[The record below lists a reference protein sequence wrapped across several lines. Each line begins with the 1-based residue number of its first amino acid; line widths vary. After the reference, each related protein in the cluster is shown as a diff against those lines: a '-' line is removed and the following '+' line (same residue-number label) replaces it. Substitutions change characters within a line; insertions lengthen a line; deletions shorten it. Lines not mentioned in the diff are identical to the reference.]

1 MKCDTAQQNMILA
14 GYGELHD
21 EQLDGLEE
29 HLAQC
34 ESCRQEL
41 EALQAFE
48 ATLESHPMLEPSP
61 NLLAQAR
68 LKLDEELDQIP
79 PHGFL
84 TRIRGLFFGSL
95 AHMQSAPALT
105 TLLLGIGFLGGDFTY
120 RFQVAHAPR
129 SPRPVILMDPTNGV
143 IANVSGIVQTPN
155 SEIVQVKYNRVVP
168 ETIEGSL
175 DDPEIRKLLMM
186 GLTSGTTS
194 GVRENSVS
202 LLASECKAGHQ
213 CTAASGDE
221 KNDQGNSIRSALL
234 VSLRYDKSPA
244 VRLKALAGLEP
255 YVSQD
260 QHVRDAVLESLMNDS
275 SASVRSAA
283 IGMLQ
288 PVQSD
293 SSVRQVLRTV
303 STQDENPYIRTAS
316 YQALQGAGDIQ

>member
-21 EQLDGLEE
+21 EQMDGLEE
-29 HLAQC
+29 HLAHC
-34 ESCRQEL
+34 EDCRTEFA
-41 EALQAFE
+41 ALQEFE
-48 ATLESHPMLEPSP
+48 ATLAFHPMLEPSP

-68 LKLDEELDQIP
+68 LKLDEELDLIP

-84 TRIRGLFFGSL
+84 TRVRGLFFGAL

-105 TLLLGIGFLGGDFTY
+105 TLLLGVGFLGGNFTY
-120 RFQVAHAPR
+120 RFQVAHAAK
-129 SPRPVILMDPTNGV
+129 SPQPVILMDPTNGV
-143 IANVSGIVQTPN
+143 IANVSGIEKTPN

-168 ETIEGSL
+168 ETMEGSL
-175 DDPEIRKLLMM
+175 DDPQIRKLLMM
-186 GLTSGTTS
+186 GLTSGTTV

-202 LLASECKAGHQ
+202 LLASECKAGHR
-213 CTAASGDE
+213 CAEGADKTEDGD
-221 KNDQGNSIRSALL
+221 GIRGALL
-234 VSLRYDKSPA
+234 VSLRYDKSAA

-260 QHVRDAVLESLMNDS
+260 QHVRDAVLESLMTDA
-275 SASVRSAA
+275 SATVRGAA
-283 IGMLQ
+283 IGLLQ

>member
-21 EQLDGLEE
+21 EQIDGLEE
-29 HLAQC
+29 HLAHC
-34 ESCRQEL
+34 EDCRREL
-41 EALQAFE
+41 DAMKAFE
-48 ATLESHPMLEPSP
+48 ATLAFHPMLEPSP

-68 LKLDEELDQIP
+68 LKLDEELDLIP

-84 TRIRGLFFGSL
+84 TRVRGLFFGSL
-95 AHMQSAPALT
+95 AHVQSAPALT

-120 RFQVAHAPR
+120 RFEVAHAPK
-129 SPRPVILMDPTNGV
+129 SPQRVVLMDPTKGV
-143 IANVSGIVQTPN
+143 IANVSGIEKTPD

-168 ETIEGSL
+168 ETMEGSL

-186 GLTSGTTS
+186 GLTSGTTV

-202 LLASECKAGHQ
+202 LLASECKAGHR
-213 CTAASGDE
+213 CAGSTDKDDDGD
-221 KNDQGNSIRSALL
+221 GIRGALL

-260 QHVRDAVLESLMNDS
+260 QRVRDAVLESLMTDS
-275 SASVRSAA
+275 SANVRSAA
-283 IGMLQ
+283 IGLLQ

>member
-21 EQLDGLEE
+21 EQIDGLEE

-34 ESCRQEL
+34 ADCRQEF
-41 EALQAFE
+41 EALKAFE
-48 ATLESHPMLEPSP
+48 ATLAFHPMLEPSP

-68 LKLDEELDQIP
+68 MKLDEELDLIP

-84 TRIRGLFFGSL
+84 TRVRGLFFGAL

-105 TLLLGIGFLGGDFTY
+105 TLLLGVGFLGGDFTY
-120 RFQVAHAPR
+120 RFQVAHASKGPQR
-129 SPRPVILMDPTNGV
+129 VILMDPTNGV
-143 IANVSGIVQTPN
+143 IANVSGIEKTPN

-168 ETIEGSL
+168 ETMEGSL

-186 GLTSGTTS
+186 GLSAGTTV

-202 LLASECKAGHQ
+202 LLASECKAGHR
-213 CTAASGDE
+213 CTGGADKAEEGD
-221 KNDQGNSIRSALL
+221 GIRGALL

-260 QHVRDAVLESLMNDS
+260 QRVRDAVLESLMTDS
-275 SASVRSAA
+275 SATVRSAA
-283 IGMLQ
+283 IGLLQ

>member
-21 EQLDGLEE
+21 EQMDGLEE
-29 HLAQC
+29 HLAHC
-34 ESCRQEL
+34 ADCRREFA
-41 EALQAFE
+41 ALQGFE
-48 ATLESHPMLEPSP
+48 ATLAFHPMLEPSP

-68 LKLDEELDQIP
+68 LKLDEELDLIP

-84 TRIRGLFFGSL
+84 TRVRGLFFGAL
-95 AHMQSAPALT
+95 ANMQSAPALT
-105 TLLLGIGFLGGDFTY
+105 TLLLGIGFLAGDFTY
-120 RFQVAHAPR
+120 RFQVAHAPK
-129 SPRPVILMDPTNGV
+129 SPQRVILMDPTNGV
-143 IANVSGIVQTPN
+143 IANVSGIEKTPN
-155 SEIVQVKYNRVVP
+155 SEIVQVKYNRLVP
-168 ETIEGSL
+168 ETMEGSL

-186 GLTSGTTS
+186 GLTSATTV

-202 LLASECKAGHQ
+202 LLASECKAGHR
-213 CTAASGDE
+213 CADGADKAEDGD
-221 KNDQGNSIRSALL
+221 GIRGALL
-234 VSLRYDKSPA
+234 VSLRYDKSAA

-260 QHVRDAVLESLMNDS
+260 QRVRDAVLESLMTDS
-275 SASVRSAA
+275 SSTVRSAA
-283 IGMLQ
+283 IGLLQ

>member
-21 EQLDGLEE
+21 EQIDGLEE
-29 HLAQC
+29 HLAHC
-34 ESCRQEL
+34 EDCRREL
-41 EALQAFE
+41 DAMKAFE
-48 ATLESHPMLEPSP
+48 ATLAFHPMLEPSP

-68 LKLDEELDQIP
+68 LKLDEELDLIP

-84 TRIRGLFFGSL
+84 TRVRGLFFGSL

-120 RFQVAHAPR
+120 RFEVAHAPK
-129 SPRPVILMDPTNGV
+129 SPQRVVLMDPTKGV
-143 IANVSGIVQTPN
+143 IANVSGIEKTPD

-168 ETIEGSL
+168 ETMEGSL

-186 GLTSGTTS
+186 GLTSGTTV

-202 LLASECKAGHQ
+202 LLASECKAGHR
-213 CTAASGDE
+213 CAGSTD
-221 KNDQGNSIRSALL
+221 KDDDGNGIRGALL

-260 QHVRDAVLESLMNDS
+260 QRVRDAVLESLMTDS
-275 SASVRSAA
+275 SANVRSAA
-283 IGMLQ
+283 IGLLQ

>member
-21 EQLDGLEE
+21 EQIDGLEE

-34 ESCRQEL
+34 EDCRREF
-41 EALQAFE
+41 EALKAFE
-48 ATLESHPMLEPSP
+48 TTLAFHPMLEPSP

-68 LKLDEELDQIP
+68 LKLDEELDLIP

-84 TRIRGLFFGSL
+84 TRVRGLFFGAL

-105 TLLLGIGFLGGDFTY
+105 TLLVGVGFLGGDFTH
-120 RFQVAHAPR
+120 RFQVAHAPK
-129 SPRPVILMDPTNGV
+129 SPQRVILMDPTKGA
-143 IANVSGIVQTPN
+143 IANVSGIERTPD

-168 ETIEGSL
+168 ETMEGSL

-186 GLTSGTTS
+186 GLTSATTV

-202 LLASECKAGHQ
+202 LLASECKAGHR
-213 CTAASGDE
+213 CAGGVDKADDGD
-221 KNDQGNSIRSALL
+221 GIRGALL

-260 QHVRDAVLESLMNDS
+260 QHVRDAVLESLMTDA
-275 SASVRSAA
+275 SATVRSAA
-283 IGMLQ
+283 IGLLQ

>member
-21 EQLDGLEE
+21 EQMDGLEE
-29 HLAQC
+29 HLAHC
-34 ESCRQEL
+34 EDCRTEFA
-41 EALQAFE
+41 ALQAFE
-48 ATLESHPMLEPSP
+48 ATMGLHPMLEPSP

-68 LKLDEELDQIP
+68 LKLDEELDLIP

-84 TRIRGLFFGSL
+84 TRVQGLFFGAL
-95 AHMQSAPALT
+95 ANMQSAPALT
-105 TLLLGIGFLGGDFTY
+105 TLGGNFTY
-120 RFQVAHAPR
+120 RFQVAHAAKGPQ
-129 SPRPVILMDPTNGV
+129 SVILMDPTNGV
-143 IANVSGIVQTPN
+143 IANVSGIEKTPN

-168 ETIEGSL
+168 ETMEGSL
-175 DDPEIRKLLMM
+175 DDPQIRKLLMM
-186 GLTSGTTS
+186 GLTSGTTV

-202 LLASECKAGHQ
+202 LLASECKAGHR
-213 CTAASGDE
+213 CAEGADKTEDGD
-221 KNDQGNSIRSALL
+221 GIRGALL
-234 VSLRYDKSPA
+234 VSLRYDKSAA

-260 QHVRDAVLESLMNDS
+260 QHVRDAVLESLMTDS
-275 SASVRSAA
+275 SATVRSAA
-283 IGMLQ
+283 IGLLQ

>member
-21 EQLDGLEE
+21 EQIDGLEE

-34 ESCRQEL
+34 EDCRREF
-41 EALQAFE
+41 EALKAFD
-48 ATLESHPMLEPSP
+48 ATLAFHPMLEPSP
-61 NLLAQAR
+61 NLLVQAR
-68 LKLDEELDQIP
+68 MKLDEELDLIP

-84 TRIRGLFFGSL
+84 TRLRGLSFGAW

-105 TLLLGIGFLGGDFTY
+105 TLLLGIGFLGGDFTH
-120 RFQVAHAPR
+120 RFQVAHAPKDPQR
-129 SPRPVILMDPTNGV
+129 VILMDPTNGV
-143 IANVSGIVQTPN
+143 IANVSGIEKTPN

-168 ETIEGSL
+168 ETMEGSL

-186 GLTSGTTS
+186 GLTSAATV

-202 LLASECKAGHQ
+202 LLASECKAGHR
-213 CTAASGDE
+213 CAGSTDKADDGD
-221 KNDQGNSIRSALL
+221 GIRGALL

-260 QHVRDAVLESLMNDS
+260 QRVRDAVLEALMTDAS
-275 SASVRSAA
+275 STVRSAA
-283 IGMLQ
+283 IGLLQ

-303 STQDENPYIRTAS
+303 SIQDENPYIRTAS

>member
-1 MKCDTAQQNMILA
+1 
-14 GYGELHD
+14 
-21 EQLDGLEE
+21 
-29 HLAQC
+29 
-34 ESCRQEL
+34 
-41 EALQAFE
+41 
-48 ATLESHPMLEPSP
+48 MLEPSP

-68 LKLDEELDQIP
+68 LKLDEELDLIP

-84 TRIRGLFFGSL
+84 TRVRGLFFGAL

-105 TLLLGIGFLGGDFTY
+105 TLLVGVGFLGGNFTH
-120 RFQVAHAPR
+120 RFQVAHAPK
-129 SPRPVILMDPTNGV
+129 SPQPVILMDPTNGV
-143 IANVSGIVQTPN
+143 IANVSGIEKTPN

-168 ETIEGSL
+168 ETMEGSL
-175 DDPEIRKLLMM
+175 DDPEIRKLLLM
-186 GLTSGTTS
+186 GLTSGTTA

-202 LLASECKAGHQ
+202 LLANECKAGHR
-213 CTAASGDE
+213 CAAANVRTRPMNGD
-221 KNDQGNSIRSALL
+221 GIRSALL

-260 QHVRDAVLESLMNDS
+260 QRVRDAVLESLMNDS
-275 SASVRSAA
+275 SSTVRSAA
-283 IGMLQ
+283 IGLLQ

>member
-21 EQLDGLEE
+21 EQMDGLEE
-29 HLAQC
+29 HLAHC
-34 ESCRQEL
+34 EDCRQEFA
-41 EALQAFE
+41 ALKGFE
-48 ATLESHPMLEPSP
+48 AALAFHPMLEPSP

-68 LKLDEELDQIP
+68 LKLDEELDLIP

-84 TRIRGLFFGSL
+84 TRVRGLFFGAL
-95 AHMQSAPALT
+95 ANMQSAPALT
-105 TLLLGIGFLGGDFTY
+105 TLLLGVGFLGGNFTY
-120 RFQVAHAPR
+120 RFQVAHAAK
-129 SPRPVILMDPTNGV
+129 STRPVILMDPTNGV
-143 IANVSGIVQTPN
+143 IANVSGIEKTPN

-168 ETIEGSL
+168 ETMEGSL
-175 DDPEIRKLLMM
+175 DDPEIRKLLLM
-186 GLTSGTTS
+186 GLTAGTTV

-202 LLASECKAGHQ
+202 LLASECKAGHR
-213 CTAASGDE
+213 CSGSTDKGDE
-221 KNDQGNSIRSALL
+221 GDGIRSALL

-255 YVSQD
+255 YVSED
-260 QHVRDAVLESLMNDS
+260 QRVRDAVLETLMNDS
-275 SASVRSAA
+275 SSNVRSAA
-283 IGMLQ
+283 IGLLQ

>member
-1 MKCDTAQQNMILA
+1 MKCDTAQQNMVLA

-21 EQLDGLEE
+21 EQIDGLEE

-34 ESCRQEL
+34 ASCRLEWNEL
-41 EALQAFE
+41 KAFE
-48 ATLESHPMLEPSP
+48 ATMTLHPMLEPSP

-68 LKLDEELDQIP
+68 LKLDEELDLIP
-79 PHGFL
+79 AHGLL
-84 TRIRGLFFGSL
+84 TRIRGLFFGTL
-95 AHMQSAPALT
+95 ATMQGAPALT
-105 TLLLGIGFLGGDFTY
+105 TLLLGVGFLGGNFTH
-120 RFQVAHAPR
+120 RFQVAHAPKP
-129 SPRPVILMDPTNGV
+129 PRPVVLMDPTNGV

-175 DDPEIRKLLMM
+175 DDPEIRKLLLM
-186 GLTSGTTS
+186 GLTTGTTS

-202 LLASECKAGHQ
+202 LLASECKAGHR
-213 CTAASGDE
+213 CSE
-221 KNDQGNSIRSALL
+221 SGNSGADGDGIRSALL

-244 VRLKALAGLEP
+244 VRLKALAGLQP

-260 QHVRDAVLESLMNDS
+260 QHVRDAVLESLMNDPNS
-275 SASVRSAA
+275 SVRSAA
-283 IGMLQ
+283 IGLLQ

-303 STQDENPYIRTAS
+303 SAQDNNPYIRTAS
-316 YQALQGAGDIQ
+316 YQALQDASDIQ